1 MKNILILILKNG
13 DATGELFQILS
24 QKGFNSSVLI
34 AKSLKHIL
42 QDDEED
48 DDRMFFNLR
57 HLATG
62 THKDSCFS
70 YFILDDE
77 DLKTVKDLIRKYTN
91 NFKDVRGGMYSYK
104 IDNYEGSI

>member
-70 YFILDDE
+70 YFIC
-77 DLKTVKDLIRKYTN
+77 IIYI
-91 NFKDVRGGMYSYK
+91 YSATLLFN
-104 IDNYEGSI
+104 IIV

>member
-24 QKGFNSSVLI
+24 HKGFNSSVLI

-91 NFKDVRGGMYSYK
+91 NFKRRRLFNW
-104 IDNYEGSI
+104 II